1 MGHSCLESTSKMFS
15 HSLSCLICALI
26 MIPTMSLAAP
36 SLPPWVIEMGGENHG
51 HSHDGPELIGRG
63 YFGVDAEDMF
73 SVPTQA
79 PEAATAASNSWGAY
93 GTPTNG
99 ASSAGY
105 GYGASSYG
113 TSSSGY
119 GYGASSYGASR
130 SDYGYGGKSF

>member
-1 MGHSCLESTSKMFS
+1 
-15 HSLSCLICALI
+15 
-26 MIPTMSLAAP
+26 MSLAAP

-51 HSHDGPELIGRG
+51 HSHDGPELIGRD

-79 PEAATAASNSWGAY
+79 PEAATVASNSWGAY

-99 ASSAGY
+99 ASLAGY
-105 GYGASSYG
+105 SYGA
-113 TSSSGY
+113 SSSGY
-119 GYGASSYGASR
+119 GYGASSYGTSR